1 MLLDHNEEYSYYR
14 NRGSSR
20 DPTITS
26 GSTHKTVEADSGQS
40 SNRLFVFLAI
50 ALLGLI
56 CIGLMG
62 LGGVLFLMQSNR
74 AAEQAALPTD
84 TPTPFPPTFTPTST
98 LTPTPTDTP
107 EPTPTGTMVV
117 PIGGQSTTPDTDT
130 GPTAT
135 VDPNATAT
143 NTPVIRTATAT
154 TVSTDQSGAAA
165 GTTATPD
172 NIPSS
177 GGVLPTASSSAL
189 LWLGAF
195 VVAML
200 IAFGAV
206 HRLRSNPHE

>member
-1 MLLDHNEEYSYYR
+1 MKNAVIIEKGVERRSHNT
-14 NRGSSR
+14 GSK
-20 DPTITS
+20 
-26 GSTHKTVEADSGQS
+26 HKTVEADSGQS

-62 LGGVLFLMQSNR
+62 LGGVLFLVQSNR

-107 EPTPTGTMVV
+107 EPTPTGTLVV
-117 PIGGQSTTPDTDT
+117 PVEGQSAPAPDT

-154 TVSTDQSGAAA
+154 TSSGQSGSTVN
-165 GTTATPD
+165 TTPTPESV
-172 NIPSS
+172 PGS
-177 GGVLPTASSSAL
+177 GGVLPATNSAAL
-189 LWLGAF
+189 AWLGAF
-195 VVAML
+195 VLTAL
-200 IAFGAV
+200 LAFGAV
-206 HRLRSNPHE
+206 HRQRSNPHE